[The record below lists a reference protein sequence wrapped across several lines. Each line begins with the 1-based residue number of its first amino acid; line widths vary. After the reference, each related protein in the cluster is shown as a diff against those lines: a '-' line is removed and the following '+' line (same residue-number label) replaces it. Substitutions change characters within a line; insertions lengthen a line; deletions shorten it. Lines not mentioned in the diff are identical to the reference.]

1 MTLLHPWSWILKSMQ
16 NAFLNAHAGS
26 AGLQQPQ
33 YIFSRAFGSILW
45 ISVWWGLLSCY
56 GQAIMLS
63 DLGWKIFLSLWRN
76 SWLFFFFFWL
86 PPLSLE
92 TQGSST
98 GLWSLAED
106 SGVRA
111 QWEFFLSWANQR
123 AQGWHGSLSLLGAT
137 GIYFGKGPPSGAGWS
152 VFSLELS
159 GLVADRE

>member
-76 SWLFFFFFWL
+76 SWLFFFFFGCLHFLWKPREVPQASEAL
-86 PPLSLE
+86 QR
-92 TQGSST
+92 TQE
-98 GLWSLAED
+98 W
-106 SGVRA
+106 
-111 QWEFFLSWANQR
+111 
-123 AQGWHGSLSLLGAT
+123 
-137 GIYFGKGPPSGAGWS
+137 
-152 VFSLELS
+152 ELS
-159 GLVADRE
+159 ESFSFHELIRGHRAGMGLSPCWVLRGFILGKDHLVGQAGQYFLLNWVV